1 MHLTGFSYNQH
12 SGTYVA
18 STTSPPFTAAISA
31 DDAREIIGRA
41 FSDNTIATIMQWEDD
56 QVISLSLTELM
67 ELEEAM
73 DVIADQADYEET
85 IADFVAGTR
94 R

>member
-1 MHLTGFSYNQH
+1 MHVTGFSYNQH

-18 STTSPPFTAAISA
+18 STTSPPFTAEISA
-31 DDAREIIGRA
+31 DQAREIIGRA
-41 FSDNTIATIMQWEDD
+41 FSDNTIATVMQWEDD
-56 QVISLSLTELM
+56 QVISMSLLELM

-73 DVIADQADYEET
+73 DVIADEMDYQET

-94 R
+94 Q